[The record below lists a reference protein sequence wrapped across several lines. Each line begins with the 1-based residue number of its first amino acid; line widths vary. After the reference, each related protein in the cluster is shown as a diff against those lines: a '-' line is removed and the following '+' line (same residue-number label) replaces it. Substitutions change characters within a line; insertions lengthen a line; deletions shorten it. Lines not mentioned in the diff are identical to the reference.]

1 MMRRMRHRRKTQK
14 CQHPT
19 RRIPRFGT
27 TSKTTKQQELRKL
40 DKTKR
45 PHETTDSQ
53 DQKHQ
58 ADSSGRLDVR
68 TFICLAHR
76 KQDGSDT
83 SPNANNAGGAYLLS
97 FYNPICAL
105 LLSE

>member
-14 CQHPT
+14 CQRPT

-45 PHETTDSQ
+45 LHETTDSQ

-97 FYNPICAL
+97 FYNPICAI